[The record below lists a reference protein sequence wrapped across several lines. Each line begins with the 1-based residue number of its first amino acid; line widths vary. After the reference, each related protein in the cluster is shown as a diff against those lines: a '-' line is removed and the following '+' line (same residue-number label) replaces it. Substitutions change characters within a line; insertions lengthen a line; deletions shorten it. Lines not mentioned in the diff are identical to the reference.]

1 MKKIISLLVCA
12 GVIGLSACSKEDTAI
27 TRSETEGTAV
37 AETEQTVDTQSLEDS
52 TEEFGDT
59 IEAFGDID
67 VDQDMLSVTIT
78 FPADFVGE
86 SSQERIDQNVAE
98 DDGILEGTYNDDGSV
113 TYVMTNEKYQEL
125 LDTTAQSIDESLQ
138 EIVDS
143 DDYPNV
149 LSITHND
156 DYTEFTV
163 ECAEDFIG
171 ANNSMLALQ
180 FYAFGGMYGV
190 VLGESP
196 DNVHVEYI
204 YTETGEIIEEAN
216 SRDMG
221 I

>member
-1 MKKIISLLVCA
+1 MKKIMSLLICVS
-12 GVIGLSACSKEDTAI
+12 ILGLSACSKEETVI
-27 TRSETEGTAV
+27 TRSETEGTTV
-37 AETEQTVDTQSLEDS
+37 SESEQTDETQSLEDS
-52 TEEFGDT
+52 LDELDDT
-59 IEAFGDID
+59 LDDFGDIE

-98 DDGILEGTYNDDGSV
+98 DDGFLEGTYNEDGSV

-125 LDTTAQSIDESLQ
+125 LDGTAQTIDASLQ

-180 FYAFGGMYGV
+180 FYAYGGMYGV

-221 I
+221 T

>member
-1 MKKIISLLVCA
+1 MKKILSLLVCA
-12 GVIGLSACSKEDTAI
+12 GVFGLSACSKEDTAI
-27 TRSETEGTAV
+27 TRSETEGTTV
-37 AETEQTVDTQSLEDS
+37 AETEQIVDTQSLEDS

-59 IEAFGDID
+59 LEAFGDID

-149 LSITHND
+149 LSITHNE

-163 ECAEDFIG
+163 ECAENFIG

-180 FYAFGGMYGV
+180 FYAYGGMYGV

-196 DNVHVEYI
+196 ENVHVEYI
-204 YTETGEIIEEAN
+204 YTETGELIEDAD
-216 SRDMG
+216 SRDMET
-221 I
+221 

>member
-1 MKKIISLLVCA
+1 MKKIMSLLICVS
-12 GVIGLSACSKEDTAI
+12 ILGLSACSKEETVI
-27 TRSETEGTAV
+27 TSSETEGATV
-37 AETEQTVDTQSLEDS
+37 SESEQTDETQSLEDS
-52 TEEFGDT
+52 LEELDDT
-59 IEAFGDID
+59 LDAFGNIE

-98 DDGILEGTYNDDGSV
+98 DDGFLEGTYNEDGSV

-125 LDTTAQSIDESLQ
+125 LDTTAQSIDASLQ

-149 LSITHND
+149 LSITHNE

-163 ECAEDFIG
+163 ECAENFIG
-171 ANNSMLALQ
+171 ANNSLLALQ
-180 FYAFGGMYGV
+180 FYSYGGMYGV

-221 I
+221 T

>member
-12 GVIGLSACSKEDTAI
+12 GVLGLSACSKEDTAI
-27 TRSETEGTAV
+27 TRSETEGTTV
-37 AETEQTVDTQSLEDS
+37 AETEQAVDTQSLEDS
-52 TEEFGDT
+52 TEELGDT
-59 IEAFGDID
+59 LEAFGDID

-149 LSITHND
+149 LSITHNE

-163 ECAEDFIG
+163 ECAENFIG

-180 FYAFGGMYGV
+180 FYAYGGMYGV

-196 DNVHVEYI
+196 ENVHVEYI
-204 YTETGEIIEEAN
+204 YTETGELIEDAD
-216 SRDMG
+216 SRDMET
-221 I
+221 